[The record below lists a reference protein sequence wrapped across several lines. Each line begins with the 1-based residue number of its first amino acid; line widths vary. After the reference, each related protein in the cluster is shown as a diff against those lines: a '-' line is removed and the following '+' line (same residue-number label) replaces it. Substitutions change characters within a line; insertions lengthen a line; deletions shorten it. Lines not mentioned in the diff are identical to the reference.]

1 LTVQQGQGN
10 EDIGSGH
17 HAHTFAEQCPFD
29 AGGFCRRRNEHRI
42 LPLKVPE
49 VINAAKIPMMAITT
63 NNSTSVKAFWRLKDF
78 IIWFWQLENYF
89 PFSKF
94 VQSRIAL

>member
-1 LTVQQGQGN
+1 
-10 EDIGSGH
+10 
-17 HAHTFAEQCPFD
+17 
-29 AGGFCRRRNEHRI
+29 
-42 LPLKVPE
+42 VPE